1 MQTPSSY
8 THATPPGHRAF
19 MPCGPT
25 RDAPVRVASF
35 QAASLQVVPVQLVSK
50 RADPTTAAEEI
61 VNGQDEG
68 KSTGAAPRVLV
79 VEDDVHIGRLVE
91 RILMREGYTVVR
103 VMDVEGALDVLE
115 APETVDLLFTDV
127 VLPGVRSGADLAAE
141 LRRRR
146 PELPIILTTGYDQS
160 RIADHPGL
168 LDTVAFL
175 PKPFTAVQVRDLVR
189 QELGRG

>member
-1 MQTPSSY
+1 M
-8 THATPPGHRAF
+8 
-19 MPCGPT
+19 
-25 RDAPVRVASF
+25 RVASF